1 MDADIFIGFICV
13 YPRLPAVKSNP
24 MADNFFYGLEGRDLF
39 KIYVDDVSLHG
50 ARIASN
56 VYNAEIARAG
66 SIHFGLIGW
75 IVSTQTAKRVVKN
88 RAEAEAKYDALPPGS
103 PLFREGHKANF
114 SLSSGEVQS
123 AVVTPKAGGLKGAFS
138 AGPTLELLV
147 TGGKKRKFVL
157 IENQN
162 LAFIKNLLSR
172 PIPMTTMSE

>member
-1 MDADIFIGFICV
+1 
-13 YPRLPAVKSNP
+13 
-24 MADNFFYGLEGRDLF
+24 MADNFFYGLEGSNLF

-50 ARIASN
+50 ARIGSN
-56 VYNAEIARAG
+56 VYNAETARATTMQ
-66 SIHFGLIGW
+66 FGLLGWFIGSQ
-75 IVSTQTAKRVVKN
+75 IAKRAVKN

-123 AVVTPKAGGLKGAFS
+123 AAVTPKPGGFKGAFS

-147 TGGKKRKFVL
+147 SGGKKRKFVL

-162 LAFIKNLLSR
+162 LAFVKNLLSR
-172 PIPMTTMSE
+172 PIPMTTMNE